1 MVLGQLGPEF
11 GAQHLLH
18 FLQRGHSAQQPGLGT
33 HGHGAA
39 VGFGQRL
46 NMHGFRLAVIAS
58 LSSNTALVA
67 ATLIYEWLCL
77 LAAPKEDSRS
87 EPQTNIAHRHAN

>member
-1 MVLGQLGPEF
+1 
-11 GAQHLLH
+11 
-18 FLQRGHSAQQPGLGT
+18 
-33 HGHGAA
+33 
-39 VGFGQRL
+39 
-46 NMHGFRLAVIAS
+46 MHGFRLAVIAS
-58 LSSNTALVA
+58 LSSNTALVE